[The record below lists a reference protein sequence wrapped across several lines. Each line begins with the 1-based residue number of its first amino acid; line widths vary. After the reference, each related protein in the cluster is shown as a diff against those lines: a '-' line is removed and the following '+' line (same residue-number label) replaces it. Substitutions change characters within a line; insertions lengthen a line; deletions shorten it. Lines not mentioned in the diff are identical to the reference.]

1 MMLKPL
7 GEKLTILFGVTS
19 SQSLTLLGSIPDEL
33 ADNGWNVHVVANFE
47 PRENRPDLKGINFHH
62 VSMVRGPSVLRDLHS
77 LRQWLRVI
85 AGVRPRVL
93 SLGTPK
99 AALLGL
105 IAGKILRVPH
115 RIYHLRGLRLE
126 TARGF
131 QKAILYV
138 AEWLTQKSATNILVV
153 SQSLR
158 DEYLRRR
165 LSRKSRLTVIGLGS
179 SHGVDTA
186 HFNPKSWDNWTPP
199 DVALQN
205 AIRAGVPIVGFIG
218 RYTFDK
224 GSNDL
229 LSCRD
234 ILLDRGIQHELL
246 IVGPTEGD
254 PPSQNKSVAKKS
266 RPIFVGQVQDVAPYL
281 SVMDI
286 LLLPTRREGF
296 PNVALEAAA
305 MCVPVVTTD
314 ATGSVDAVV
323 DEETGLIVPVGDV
336 PSLARATAR
345 LLKNPKLRHQ
355 LGINGR
361 ARARSNFESTAVTKK
376 HAAFYRKLA
385 QPKA

>member
-1 MMLKPL
+1 MMLEL
-7 GEKLTILFGVTS
+7 LNEKLTILFGVTS
-19 SQSLTLLGSIPDEL
+19 SQSLTLLGSIPEEL
-33 ADNGWNVHVVANFE
+33 ANEGWNVHVVANFE
-47 PRENRPDLKGINFHH
+47 PRENLPNLKGIYFHN
-62 VSMVRGPSVLRDLHS
+62 VSMVRGPSVRRDLHS

-85 AGVRPRVL
+85 ASVKPRVL
-93 SLGTPK
+93 SVGTPK
-99 AALLGL
+99 AALLGM

-115 RIYHLRGLRLE
+115 RVYHLRGLRLE

-131 QKAILYV
+131 QKTILYL
-138 AEWLTQKSATNILVV
+138 AEWFTQKSATNVLVV
-153 SQSLR
+153 SHSLKN
-158 DEYLRRR
+158 EYLRRR
-165 LSRKSRLTVIGLGS
+165 LSRKSRLSVIGLGS
-179 SHGVDTA
+179 SHGVDTT
-186 HFNPKSWDNWTPP
+186 HFNPKSWENWTPP
-199 DVALQN
+199 DAALQN
-205 AIRAGVPIVGFIG
+205 ALRTGIPIVGFIG

-229 LSCRD
+229 LSCQD
-234 ILLDRGIQHELL
+234 ILLDNGIPHELL

-254 PPSQNKSVAKKS
+254 PPSQSESATRSS

-305 MCVPVVTTD
+305 MCIPVVTTD

-355 LGINGR
+355 LGRNGR
-361 ARARSNFESTAVTKK
+361 ARARSNFESSAVTKK

>member
-1 MMLKPL
+1 MMLKL
-7 GEKLTILFGVTS
+7 LNEKLTILFGVTS
-19 SQSLTLLGSIPDEL
+19 SQSLTLLGSIPEEL
-33 ADNGWNVHVVANFE
+33 ANEGWNVHVVANFE
-47 PRENRPDLKGINFHH
+47 RRENLPNLKGIYFHN

-85 AGVRPRVL
+85 ASVKPRVL
-93 SLGTPK
+93 SVGTPK
-99 AALLGL
+99 AALLGM
-105 IAGKILRVPH
+105 IAGKIQRVPH
-115 RIYHLRGLRLE
+115 RVYHLRGLRLE

-131 QKAILYV
+131 QKIILYL
-138 AEWLTQKSATNILVV
+138 AEWLTQKSATNVLAV
-153 SQSLR
+153 SHSLKN
-158 DEYLRRR
+158 EYLRRR
-165 LSRKSRLTVIGLGS
+165 LSRKSRLSVIGFGS
-179 SHGVDTA
+179 SHGVDTT
-186 HFNPKSWDNWTPP
+186 HFNPKSWENWSPP
-199 DVALQN
+199 DAALQN
-205 AIRAGVPIVGFIG
+205 AIRTGIPIVGFVG

-229 LSCRD
+229 LSCQD
-234 ILLDRGIQHELL
+234 ILLDNGIPHELL

-254 PPSQNKSVAKKS
+254 PPSQSESATRSS
-266 RPIFVGQVQDVAPYL
+266 RPIFVGQVRDVAPYL

-305 MCVPVVTTD
+305 MCIPVVTTD

-355 LGINGR
+355 LGQNGR
-361 ARARSNFESTAVTKK
+361 DRARSNFESSAVTKK